1 MTVTIMIDFHL
12 PVCTL
17 IYCHTRTYMSQ
28 NKRAEGLNPLLSSAT
43 SADEQHL
50 PSLGDLFVFVIIQN
64 EFCRLSRRINDQRI
78 SVEATQHDRILSAE
92 VVSRQTV
99 RLPLQTIVSI

>member
-1 MTVTIMIDFHL
+1 MHSNLL
-12 PVCTL
+12 PHMHIV
-17 IYCHTRTYMSQ
+17 SQ